1 MPKFKNF
8 KALLVPLT
16 VSMSA
21 IPFLANAEDLAP
33 VDSLELQL
41 PHPETIEGNVYAARC
56 ESGLD
61 RPAVKLRVQ
70 NFKDREG
77 NIRVQL
83 YNDKP
88 DEFLEK
94 GKKLLR
100 IEFALPDD
108 DTPVDVC
115 VPLEEAGTYAL
126 FLLHDRNG
134 NGKANVFS
142 EGFGISNNPKM
153 KLRRPRHDEAAFEVG
168 NEVLD
173 MEIDLQYFGGDK
185 RRRRR

>member
-1 MPKFKNF
+1 MPKLKNF
-8 KALLVPLT
+8 KALLFPMT
-16 VSMSA
+16 VSLLA
-21 IPFLANAEDLAP
+21 IPALANADDLASE
-33 VDSLELQL
+33 DGMELKL
-41 PHPETIEGNVYAARC
+41 PHLETIEGNLYAARC
-56 ESGLD
+56 ENGMD
-61 RPAVKLRVQ
+61 RPAIKLRVQ
-70 NFKDREG
+70 NFKDRKG
-77 NIRVQL
+77 NIRAQL

-100 IEFALPDD
+100 IEFAVPQDD
-108 DTPVDVC
+108 SPVEIC